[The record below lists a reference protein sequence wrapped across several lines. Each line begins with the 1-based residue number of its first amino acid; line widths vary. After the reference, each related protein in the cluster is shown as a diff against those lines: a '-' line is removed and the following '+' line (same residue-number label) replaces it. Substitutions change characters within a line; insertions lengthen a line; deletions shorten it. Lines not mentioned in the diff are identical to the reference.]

1 MFCEDQETLNAL
13 NALSSVVDHK
23 RPPLVLWLGA
33 GASLGRLSPVERTR
47 RHNARAVFRER

>member
-33 GASLGRLSPVERTR
+33 GARITS
-47 RHNARAVFRER
+47 VFRYMGSMV